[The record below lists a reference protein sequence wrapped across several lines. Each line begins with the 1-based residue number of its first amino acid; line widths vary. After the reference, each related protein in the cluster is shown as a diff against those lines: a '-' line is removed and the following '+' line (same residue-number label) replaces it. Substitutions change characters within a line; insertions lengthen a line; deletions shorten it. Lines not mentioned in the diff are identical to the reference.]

1 MTPLSHT
8 LYAVA
13 LFSALV
19 CLLFWVKRRR
29 RMSYMVK
36 RALAGM
42 VGQTSVCG
50 GLQPDK
56 LPERD

>member
-1 MTPLSHT
+1 MSPLSQT

-29 RMSYMVK
+29 RMSHMVK
-36 RALAGM
+36 RALVGM
-42 VGQTSVCG
+42 AREDES
-50 GLQPDK
+50 
-56 LPERD
+56 